1 MKKIITLT
9 LGLLLSMNLVFAQTE
24 DHKWAIGL
32 HAGKNEHSGD
42 LGNSIFAFDKAI
54 YGFGGVTINRYISPS
69 FNLALEGTRG
79 RYGRW
84 VDWEDNFKGDKN
96 DISLMAGYK
105 LNNGYILPADSW
117 FAPMIIAGPGIAF
130 YQEVDHAPGK
140 IDDEGIDLLLS
151 YGLALRFQLYPRIAI
166 ELQSKFS
173 HTNDNDRDLYYGD
186 ERDFIAQHSFGL
198 IVGLGRRDRVEEPVE
213 IIDEDEAERLRE
225 EEEARRRAEEEQ
237 RRLEEELEREE
248 ERRRQEELARQRA
261 EEERLRL
268 EEERRQEEAVQ
279 EVVDALDPDVAY
291 VLFTVDGTEI
301 RPAYHNVMEM
311 VYQIMREHP
320 DLRLKIH
327 GHTDSTGTM
336 EYNRGLAERRAQSA
350 KDYLVN
356 KGISANRIITEG
368 YGEGSPRASN
378 ETEEGR
384 RQNRR
389 VMFEPVF
396 D

>member
-9 LGLLLSMNLVFAQTE
+9 LGLLLAMNLVFAQTE

-140 IDDEGIDLLLS
+140 IDEDGVDLLLS
-151 YGLALRFQLYPRIAI
+151 YGLALRFQLSPRIALQ
-166 ELQSKFS
+166 LQSKFS
-173 HTNDNDRDLYYGD
+173 HTNDNDRDLHYGD

-198 IVGLGRRDRVEEPVE
+198 VLGLGRREAVEEPVE
-213 IIDEDEAERLRE
+213 IVDDDEAERLRQ
-225 EEEARRRAEEEQ
+225 EEEARQRAEEEQ
-237 RRLEEELEREE
+237 RRLEEELAREE

-268 EEERRQEEAVQ
+268 EEETRRKEAIQ
-279 EVVDALDPDVAY
+279 EVQDALDPDEAY
-291 VLFTVDGTEI
+291 VFFTVDGTDI
-301 RPAYHNVMEM
+301 RPAYYNVMEM
-311 VYQIMREHP
+311 VYQIMQEHP
-320 DLRLKIH
+320 DLRLEVH
-327 GHTDSTGTM
+327 GHTDSTGTA
-336 EYNRGLAERRAQSA
+336 EYNRGLAERRAQSV

-356 KGISANRIITEG
+356 KGIRAGRIITRS
-368 YGEGSPRASN
+368 YGEGSPRSSN
-378 ETEEGR
+378 ETEDGR
-384 RQNRR
+384 RDNRR
-389 VMFEPVF
+389 VTFNPVF